1 MKIIKK
7 IVGFISLILVAGG
20 SIVLFWQYF
29 RNKQMFAILAANSV
43 VKGSLPVIQR
53 MLLAV
58 VAIVAGLLMFVVYMR
73 LVSAVWKEEREKRA
87 ALKEAQRENEELN
100 RQLREEAQQAKAE
113 AEKAKKENELMK
125 MTFMRKEEG
134 PETEETTET
143 EEQA

>member
-125 MTFMRKEEG
+125 MTFMRKEEE

>member
-20 SIVLFWQYF
+20 ALVLFWQYF

-73 LVSAVWKEEREKRA
+73 LVSAVWSFAKR
-87 ALKEAQRENEELN
+87 LRRPKRKRKN
-100 RQLREEAQQAKAE
+100 RR
-113 AEKAKKENELMK
+113 KKTNS
-125 MTFMRKEEG
+125 
-134 PETEETTET
+134 
-143 EEQA
+143 